1 MDLLQTVRKEG
12 SRGGRAAFS
21 WDDVR
26 TDAQRENYL
35 GHSLMAPVGRWQKG
49 KDLGWYAKG
58 DDKEGAKS
66 AEELRR
72 EEIRRIKEAE
82 EDALAAALGLPVPDR
97 ASRNANLEPLGK
109 GDVIKA
115 VTEVAAED
123 EEVEGGRGVGFGGF
137 GGAEGAVG
145 EVEVMRGYGVGGSA
159 PSNEKKHA
167 EGTRDRERRRSRSRD
182 RAKKGRNH
190 EAVEGHRRRRS
201 RSRNRDGDRRQRSRS
216 EERRRHRSRSR
227 DYKRHDH
234 RRERRQELDRLRSRS
249 RRREDR
255 RDTRRSR
262 SPHERADSRRYH
274 RHRRDDD

>member
-145 EVEVMRGYGVGGSA
+145 EVEVMQVSLGGKEKTSVQESGLQTARPSERAKTRTRQVEIALAATRGPARYAEKQVATRTSGQSTLSP
-159 PSNEKKHA
+159 PSQ
-167 EGTRDRERRRSRSRD
+167 RRRLIFVRSRISCEPL
-182 RAKKGRNH
+182 A
-190 EAVEGHRRRRS
+190 
-201 RSRNRDGDRRQRSRS
+201 
-216 EERRRHRSRSR
+216 
-227 DYKRHDH
+227 
-234 RRERRQELDRLRSRS
+234 
-249 RRREDR
+249 
-255 RDTRRSR
+255 
-262 SPHERADSRRYH
+262 
-274 RHRRDDD
+274 

>member
-145 EVEVMRGYGVGGSA
+145 EVEVMRGYGVGGGA

-167 EGTRDRERRRSRSRD
+167 EGTRDRERTRSRSRD
-182 RAKKGRNH
+182 R
-190 EAVEGHRRRRS
+190 
-201 RSRNRDGDRRQRSRS
+201 
-216 EERRRHRSRSR
+216 ERRRKGEDLGLEIGMGIDDRGLARTRGEDIGPGVGTTNGTTIGESEDKNSTGR
-227 DYKRHDH
+227 DRARGDERTGAIRGEAGRHTN
-234 RRERRQELDRLRSRS
+234 ERTVDAITAIAETTTDL
-249 RRREDR
+249 
-255 RDTRRSR
+255 
-262 SPHERADSRRYH
+262 
-274 RHRRDDD
+274 

>member
-12 SRGGRAAFS
+12 SRGGRSAFS

-58 DDKEGAKS
+58 DNTEGAKS

-145 EVEVMRGYGVGGSA
+145 EVEVMHIGPGVGTT
-159 PSNEKKHA
+159 N
-167 EGTRDRERRRSRSRD
+167 GTIIGESEDKRPTGRD
-182 RAKKGRNH
+182 RARGNEKTGAVRGEAGRHTN
-190 EAVEGHRRRRS
+190 EWTVDAITAIAETTT
-201 RSRNRDGDRRQRSRS
+201 D
-216 EERRRHRSRSR
+216 
-227 DYKRHDH
+227 
-234 RRERRQELDRLRSRS
+234 LR
-249 RRREDR
+249 
-255 RDTRRSR
+255 
-262 SPHERADSRRYH
+262 
-274 RHRRDDD
+274 

>member
-58 DDKEGAKS
+58 DNTEGAKS

-109 GDVIKA
+109 EDVIKA
-115 VTEVAAED
+115 ATEVAAED

-137 GGAEGAVG
+137 GGVGGAVG
-145 EVEVMRGYGVGGSA
+145 EVEVMRAVG
-159 PSNEKKHA
+159 A
-167 EGTRDRERRRSRSRD
+167 ETERRRAEPTKPSRATEGEDPGLEIGMETGDGGLALMTGEDTGPGVGTTNVTIIEESEDKNPTGRD
-182 RAKKGRNH
+182 RARGDERTGAIRGEAGRHTN
-190 EAVEGHRRRRS
+190 
-201 RSRNRDGDRRQRSRS
+201 
-216 EERRRHRSRSR
+216 ERTV
-227 DYKRHDH
+227 DAITAIAETTTD
-234 RRERRQELDRLRSRS
+234 LR
-249 RRREDR
+249 
-255 RDTRRSR
+255 
-262 SPHERADSRRYH
+262 
-274 RHRRDDD
+274 